1 MQHIQKWPEH
11 LKHGRWILKS
21 NWIELNSFETDRKK
35 STPRPPM
42 QKAPGGDTL
51 IDLPEIDAV
60 RQSVG
65 SNVTLNAAVYSR
77 HSRRKFSDKALSLA
91 ELAYL
96 LWATQGVRKKTDKIS
111 LRTVPSGGARH
122 PLETY
127 IFVQRVDGLEP
138 GLYHYLPLDHKLE
151 LVKDAASFEGDSE
164 QMLNEALLDH
174 NFGAAVT
181 FIWTAFPY
189 RSERAYAF
197 EAYRLILLDAG
208 HVCQNLYLACEAI
221 GAGTCAVG
229 AYDQEKSDRL
239 LNVDGRE
246 EFVVYAAPV
255 GKAAD

>member
-1 MQHIQKWPEH
+1 MQNIQKWPDH
-11 LKHGRWILKS
+11 LQHGRWILKS
-21 NWIELNSFETDRKK
+21 NWSELNSFETDRKK
-35 STPRPPM
+35 NTPRPPM
-42 QKAPGGDTL
+42 QKAAAGDTL
-51 IDLPEIDAV
+51 IDLPEIESL

-65 SNVTLNAAVYSR
+65 SDVTLIEAIYSR

-127 IFVQRVDGLEP
+127 IFVQRVEGLEP

-151 LVKDAASFEGDSE
+151 LRKDAADFGVHYE
-164 QMLNEALLDH
+164 QVLNEALLDH
-174 NFGAAVT
+174 NFGAAAT
-181 FIWTAFPY
+181 FLWTAFPY

-229 AYDQEKSDRL
+229 AYDQERSDRL
-239 LNVDGRE
+239 LDVDGSE

-255 GKAAD
+255 GKATD